1 MSFLDKLRQA
11 WQSQRC
17 ATPAMN
23 PEQLLKGVRLQRR
36 VIFWVDIFAISVCL
50 CVGAL
55 TFWHVFR
62 DIQQE
67 WPWLIYSAS
76 TAWVVGCIL
85 FNRWRRRRYAA
96 HYDESVLAH
105 VEWSIKDIEHWMR
118 LERNQLWW
126 YELPIALGCMIP
138 PLITFAMEYSKSPL
152 FSSLFTLLITEGV
165 FAAIFYLIHRALKYG
180 ERIAIEKRRQELRA
194 LRTLRESLLNPE
206 ESHV

>member
-1 MSFLDKLRQA
+1 
-11 WQSQRC
+11 
-17 ATPAMN
+17 
-23 PEQLLKGVRLQRR
+23 
-36 VIFWVDIFAISVCL
+36 
-50 CVGAL
+50 
-55 TFWHVFR
+55 
-62 DIQQE
+62 
-67 WPWLIYSAS
+67 
-76 TAWVVGCIL
+76 
-85 FNRWRRRRYAA
+85 
-96 HYDESVLAH
+96 VLAH